1 MAPSVQVRSRIQ
13 PSPRAEPG
21 GAGGRVSS
29 ARLDL
34 VSPNSSSSI
43 ALYLPSAN
51 RISVTN
57 PAPVA
62 SVPASAGGSIGSSHG
77 GSGATAAF
85 APFESVAASN
95 PGEATGAPP
104 LFVPPSGS
112 PGGHSS
118 GMAAQAKST
127 TTAGTPS
134 TGSITAPQ
142 SVNSNVATTNSPFA
156 TLNVY
161 AGQVIYPGATQLAT
175 LGGKVELRAQLK
187 NASSA
192 SFSWNTS
199 GLTKA
204 TAITGANTADLK
216 FQWTTSNSVATTNSA
231 TLSVTS
237 GGVTTSQTYTFQVPT
252 GSGATAGTGTRSWPQ
267 VISPDLVSASA
278 PAMGVQDGSVDANSG
293 AFNTTIALPS
303 YNPNVP
309 AVTLA
314 YDSVTA
320 NPRPIFAV
328 HHTLDASLA
337 TPTQVTARLTFN
349 GTAGATAYT
358 NTSQLIPGDVQRI
371 GLQANAASLATGR
384 YTYSVTTGDVRSSI
398 TTATVSGSANLVN
411 SANSAIGSG
420 WTVAGLEKIVAASG
434 GVMLDLGSGGKSLWF
449 ATGSGSTYT
458 SPAGEFSTLVA
469 NSGGTYTR
477 TFTNGFKI
485 QFNSSGQETAALNTN
500 GVGDSFAYNGNGS
513 LNTITDTY
521 GGVTT
526 FAYSGGLLASIT
538 DPANRVTSFNHSGTA
553 LTGATLPDNSTWTY
567 AANVSGLITTVTD
580 PNNHAVT
587 VGYDAA
593 GRVGTINN
601 PDSTSQSLTNVQES
615 GLVASGASS
624 AGSPVAPFLL
634 TEAGASMTDPLGHT
648 ISLQTDWQGLGL
660 TDVAI
665 DALGQISTVNRDGN
679 GLALTTVDPMNRITQ
694 HVYDAAANV
703 TKTTSAD
710 GTTRS
715 ATYNS
720 LAEPLTITDPLSRV
734 LTMTYDAKGNRL
746 TDQDPLGNTITYTYS
761 STGQINS
768 ITHPPINSGG
778 GGGGGA
784 KGPVS
789 NLATFSQAI
798 ESDSYDS
805 HDLKQSSTTN
815 NQTTNYSYNSAGYI
829 TSTTDALNHVTTTT
843 YDAMGRVLA
852 VTDPLNHQTTFT
864 YDKLGNRTGV
874 TDALNHTTTT
884 AFDAMNRP
892 TTVTDPR
899 GAVTTFAYDNAG
911 NLASITDPVG
921 NKTSYAYDAANRL
934 KTITDPFG
942 NATTLTLNPD
952 GEITSR
958 LDRNGR
964 TTNYTYDPMG
974 RVLNERWMN
983 GSTALNTI
991 THTYDLD
998 GETTR
1003 LADTTTSLT
1012 HTYDADGNALTVATG
1027 GSAGQPAVTLTSTYG
1042 PEHFRTGLADGL
1054 SSAGSIS
1061 YTYDAA
1067 QRLTKIAS
1075 TYGGS
1080 AGPQVALTYDA
1091 ANQLTGQSRTIGGS
1105 GTAINSTFAYDP
1117 ANRLTA
1123 ITHGV
1128 AGGAT
1133 LAGYSYGYD
1142 LANRLTS
1149 DTNAEGTANY
1159 TYDNSNE
1166 LTGTTGSRSETYS
1179 YDANGNRTMA
1189 GYTTG
1194 TNNQLTAGAGYT
1206 YTYDREQNLVSKTQT
1221 ATGNKWTYT
1230 WDYRN
1235 RLTGVVEKNS
1245 AGATLVQGSY
1255 TYDALDRRIVAT
1267 ETVGGATT
1275 TTATVYDGVN
1285 PYADFNGSGTLLTRY
1300 MTAGGYNSYLTRIA
1314 ASGTVAWYLSD
1325 HQGSI
1330 RDLASTSGSVIDH
1343 VAYDSYGNVRSES
1356 GPSNGD
1362 RFKFDGM
1369 AWDAAIGEYYDNA
1382 RYYDANLGRFISQ
1395 DPTGFSAGDMNLSRF
1410 ASNDT
1415 TNFVGQSGLAGKY
1428 IKTPKAIEDLVGE
1441 WVIGEGGTSYPVDEI
1456 LWVFQDGAHDEG
1468 GKRWHAHID
1477 IGYLSDGVEEK
1488 GRGNIVG
1495 GKWVPLLPDD
1505 VPDSPLVIPPP
1516 ILTAPKPIPQPAPAT
1531 VPSGPSWL
1539 DVLDGILSIPKAIG
1553 GRLFFPPMYLGPYL
1567 DPDGPA

>member
-1 MAPSVQVRSRIQ
+1 M
-13 PSPRAEPG
+13 
-21 GAGGRVSS
+21 
-29 ARLDL
+29 RLDL
-34 VSPNSSSSI
+34 MSSVPSQPVSLSI
-43 ALYLPSAN
+43 PVAN
-51 RISVTN
+51 RISLGQ
-57 PAPVA
+57 PAMA
-62 SVPASAGGSIGSSHG
+62 AARPASDNAISASHG
-77 GSGATAAF
+77 GSGATFAF
-85 APFESVAASN
+85 APFESVAAPK
-95 PGEATGAPP
+95 PGEASSASP
-104 LFVPPSGS
+104 LFVLPSA
-112 PGGHSS
+112 PAAPTNAPSS
-118 GMAAQAKST
+118 GLSAEATPTAT
-127 TTAGTPS
+127 TGMPS
-134 TGSITAPQ
+134 TGSTSAPR

-156 TLNVY
+156 TLNIY

-187 NASSA
+187 NGSSA

-278 PAMGVQDGSVDANSG
+278 PAMGVQAGSVDANSG

-349 GTAGATAYT
+349 GTAGATVYT

-371 GLQANAASLATGR
+371 GLQANAASLVTGR
-384 YTYSVTTGDVRSSI
+384 YTYSVTTGDVRSST

-411 SANSAIGSG
+411 NASSAIGSG

-434 GVMLDLGSGGKSLWF
+434 GVMLDLGAGGKSLWF

-567 AANVSGLITTVTD
+567 AANASGLITTVTD
-580 PNNHAVT
+580 PNNRAVT

-601 PDSTSQSLTNVQES
+601 PDSTRQSVTNVQES

-665 DALGQISTVNRDGN
+665 DAPGQISTVNRDGN

-746 TDQDPLGNTITYTYS
+746 TEQDPLGNTITCTYS

-778 GGGGGA
+778 GGGA
-784 KGPVS
+784 KEPQASLV
-789 NLATFSQAI
+789 NFAQAI
-798 ESDSYDS
+798 ESDFYDS

-815 NQTTNYSYNSAGYI
+815 NQTTNYAYNSAGYI

-899 GAVTTFAYDNAG
+899 GAVTTSAYDSAG

-921 NKTSYAYDAANRL
+921 NETSYAYDAANRL
-934 KTITDPFG
+934 TTTTDPFG
-942 NATTLTLNPD
+942 NATTLTLDPD

-991 THTYDLD
+991 IHTYDLD

-1012 HTYDADGNALTVATG
+1012 YTYDADGNALTVATG

-1042 PEHFRTGLADGL
+1042 PEHFLTGLADGL
-1054 SSAGSIS
+1054 ASAGSIS

-1075 TYGGS
+1075 TYGGT
-1080 AGPQVALTYDA
+1080 AGPQVAMTYDA
-1091 ANQLTGQSRTIGGS
+1091 ANRLTGQSRTIGGS

-1128 AGGAT
+1128 AGGPT

-1142 LANRLTS
+1142 AANRLTS
-1149 DTNAEGTANY
+1149 DSNAEGTASY
-1159 TYDNSNE
+1159 TYDNANQ
-1166 LTGTTGSRSETYS
+1166 LTGTTGSRSESYS
-1179 YDANGNRTMA
+1179 YDANGNRTMS

-1206 YTYDREQNLVSKTQT
+1206 YTYDREQNLVSKTQSS
-1221 ATGNKWTYT
+1221 TGYVWTYT

-1245 AGATLVQGSY
+1245 AGATLVRGTY

-1300 MTAGGYNSYLTRIA
+1300 MTAGGYNSYLARIA

-1343 VAYDSYGNVRSES
+1343 VAYDSYGNVISES
-1356 GPSNGD
+1356 SPSNGD

-1369 AWDAAIGEYYDNA
+1369 AWDAAIGDYYDNA
-1382 RYYDANLGRFISQ
+1382 RYYNPASGRFISQ
-1395 DPTGFSAGDMNLSRF
+1395 DRMSFNAKDENLFRF
-1410 ASNDT
+1410 CINNPSNLVDGSGYYA
-1415 TNFVGQSGLAGKY
+1415 VGQGDEGAPQKGRPFNLGVNPEIQQQQIEEQIDKNIRDSKEKLTADQDWEGEKKPKESKINSGTKSDRRAKYFRGKWNFNPMNIFY
-1428 IKTPKAIEDLVGE
+1428 QSPEAIQDLDDRIDAIMWITKPEWETEDL
-1441 WVIGEGGTSYPVDEI
+1441 GGT
-1456 LWVFQDGAHDEG
+1456 W
-1468 GKRWHAHID
+1468 
-1477 IGYLSDGVEEK
+1477 
-1488 GRGNIVG
+1488 
-1495 GKWVPLLPDD
+1495 
-1505 VPDSPLVIPPP
+1505 
-1516 ILTAPKPIPQPAPAT
+1516 
-1531 VPSGPSWL
+1531 
-1539 DVLDGILSIPKAIG
+1539 
-1553 GRLFFPPMYLGPYL
+1553 
-1567 DPDGPA
+1567 